1 MRASERPA
9 FPKKTHTSAA
19 HAATAM
25 PSRTANTASSAAAI
39 TTRVKRLPAQCSQVV
54 GCVHV
59 SPVATRPSQPCP
71 AHWAC
76 SPPCKPW
83 TLTSRMG
90 SSTAGRQLL
99 TSESS
104 RPGSHDQPMT
114 QERCQVFAP
123 QGGRTKNST
132 TRRSCHNSLSA
143 HGRNRVAPSSLPCDH
158 FLIKPCSA

>member
-19 HAATAM
+19 HATTAM

-39 TTRVKRLPAQCSQVV
+39 TAKVQRLPAQCSQVV

-59 SPVATRPSQPCP
+59 SPVPTRPSQPCP

-114 QERCQVFAP
+114 QRTMSGFRST
-123 QGGRTKNST
+123 GGPYGRKT